1 VVTDKPGLV
10 YLDAS
15 ALVKLAVAEAET
27 AALRAFLADR
37 PHRATSILA
46 RVEVARALG
55 RVGVDQQA
63 RLEAVLEGLVVV
75 GLADEIVARAGRV
88 GPPALRTL
96 DAIHLAT
103 ALELGADLAA
113 FVTYDGRLADSA
125 RALGIAVAAP
135 A

>member
-1 VVTDKPGLV
+1 VTDEPGLV

-15 ALVKLAVAEAET
+15 AIVKLVLAEVET
-27 AALRAFLADR
+27 AALQTWLTRR
-37 PHRATSILA
+37 PHRATSVLA
-46 RVEVARALG
+46 HVEVARALR

-63 RLEAVLEGLVVV
+63 RLEAVLEELIVV
-75 GLADEIVARAGRV
+75 GLAADIVARAARV
-88 GPPALRTL
+88 GPARLRTL

-103 ALELGADLAA
+103 AFALGADLLA
-113 FVTYDGRLADSA
+113 FVTYDARLADSA